1 MNKKL
6 TLKEIEESI
15 KSLTPDKALERLHI
29 LGEDYGDRL
38 KNLIIK
44 YEKKKD
50 SYLKE
55 INRFMA
61 MCEYEKEAYKQGCKV
76 IAGID
81 EAGRG
86 PLAGP
91 VVAAAVILPENVFIE
106 GLNDSKKLSEK
117 KRNELFGVIWEKAI
131 SVGIGR
137 VDEKQIDEINI
148 LNAAKKAMELAVKG
162 LDIKPDLLLID
173 AVELNGIDITQKPI
187 IKGDALSV
195 SIAAASI
202 IAKVTR
208 DAIMDEMD
216 KLYPQYGF
224 SKHKGYGT
232 SEHINSIKKY
242 GICPIHRL
250 SFVKSLTISG
260 GINREDKRLC
270 EC

>member
-1 MNKKL
+1 MSRKL
-6 TLKEIEESI
+6 TLKEIEESVR
-15 KSLTPDKALERLHI
+15 SFTPDKALERLYI
-29 LGEDYGDRL
+29 LREDYGEKL
-38 KNLIIK
+38 KSLIVK
-44 YEKKKD
+44 YEKKKE

-61 MCEYEKEAYKQGCKV
+61 MCEYEKEAYTKGCKL

-117 KRNELFGVIWEKAI
+117 KRNELFHIIREKAI
-131 SVGIGR
+131 SVSVGM

-148 LNAAKKAMELAVKG
+148 LNAAKKAMESAVKG
-162 LDIKPDLLLID
+162 LDKKPDLLLID
-173 AVELNGIDITQKPI
+173 AVELKGIDISQKPI
-187 IKGDALSV
+187 IKGDALSI
-195 SIAAASI
+195 SIAAASV

-208 DAIMDEMD
+208 DAIMNEMD
-216 KLYPQYGF
+216 KLYPCYGF
-224 SKHKGYGT
+224 IKHKGYGT
-232 SEHINSIKKY
+232 SEHITSIKKY

-250 SFVKSLTISG
+250 SFVKNIV
-260 GINREDKRLC
+260 
-270 EC
+270 